1 MNISFIHTIINYRLI
16 EHDFNPVGQMFRY
29 AQEYQRNLI
38 ELKETLI
45 QSEDHIRD
53 TLSDCSQVR
62 LFVKIRKFSLTK
74 ISQLALYNLCIMV
87 SIIIIN
93 SHTWKLFLLL

>member
-1 MNISFIHTIINYRLI
+1 MNKFKVLSPFLASYSFYTHYLI
-16 EHDFNPVGQMFRY
+16 EHDFNPVGQMFSY

-62 LFVKIRKFSLTK
+62 LFIFS
-74 ISQLALYNLCIMV
+74 
-87 SIIIIN
+87 
-93 SHTWKLFLLL
+93 